1 MRKDYRINVTLTLVA
16 PIITQGLE
24 GKLLGIDTAA
34 WQVEKDGQ
42 PYPAL
47 PASLIR
53 GNLRHAWERLVELAS
68 GNFMS
73 DSAITDWLGEGSQK
87 NTFNMPVR
95 ARLRSSDYWLANLA
109 ATPDMRYR
117 IAIDP
122 ETGAVKRGAV
132 QVIESP
138 YPAGLRVDYSG
149 WFEVSTDAAEAA
161 EIRQKIIQG
170 LQFIPA
176 LGAFKN
182 VGFGRIESES
192 IVVSEPQV
200 CEPAILTLPDSDSF
214 GVVLKLDRPICFAK
228 IHAGDNRF
236 EAENHIP
243 GAALKGALL
252 NRITQLTEGE
262 PRWQTL
268 RKWIDDV
275 RFTHAFPALPDAQQ
289 RGIPIP
295 LSLYSDGVTI
305 QDAALNPE
313 QAISGDKAPIFQP
326 DWKAEW
332 GTVNPVF
339 SGLPADGEPQ
349 RELRVRTAI
358 DIGSQAAEDEKL
370 FALEVLSSSKHI
382 WMSNVSLH
390 QVDTTERST
399 VQKELLDLLSYGLN
413 GLGKTRAMTSGIE
426 VQKTIPAIQES
437 PTQTTLQAGQPL
449 RLLLVTPAR
458 LLPDQLNLPATNGG
472 NQLHAYY
479 AASWEALSEGSLKL
493 LRFFAQQNLYGG
505 DHYQQRFRL
514 VEDDSVYNP
523 LLLTSAGSVFVLTV
537 VDADKASEC
546 LQQWKQNGLPQL
558 SGIVGG
564 NHWKTNP
571 LLAANGYGEILV
583 NPSIPTIKLPTKEEK
598 AHV

>member
-1 MRKDYRINVTLTLVA
+1 MRKDYRISVTLTLVA

-34 WQVEKDGQ
+34 WQVEQDGQ
-42 PYPAL
+42 SYPAL

-53 GNLRHAWERLVELAS
+53 GNLRHAWKRLIELA
-68 GNFMS
+68 GDNFMS
-73 DSAITDWLGEGSQK
+73 PTAITDWLGDESRE

-95 ARLRSSDYWLANLA
+95 ARLRSSDHWLANLA
-109 ATPDMRYR
+109 TTPNMRYR

-138 YPAGLRVDYSG
+138 YPAGLRVNYTG

-161 EIRQKIIQG
+161 EIRQKIMQG
-170 LQFIPA
+170 LQFVPA

-182 VGFGRIESES
+182 VGFGQIETM
-192 IVVSEPQV
+192 VVSEPQA
-200 CEPAILTLPDSDSF
+200 CEPQKLNLPDSDSF
-214 GVVLKLDRPICFAK
+214 GVVLQLDRPICFAK
-228 IHAGDNRF
+228 THAGDNRF
-236 EAENHIP
+236 ESESHIP

-252 NRITQLTEGE
+252 NRITQLAGDE
-262 PRWQTL
+262 PRWQML

-275 RFTHAFPALPDAQQ
+275 RFTHAFSALPDAQQ
-289 RGIPIP
+289 RGIPVP
-295 LSLYSDGVTI
+295 FSLYSDGKAI

-313 QAISGDKAPIFQP
+313 QAISGSKAPVFQP

-332 GTVNPVF
+332 GAVSPVF
-339 SGLPADGEPQ
+339 SGLPADKEPQ

-358 DIGSQAAEDEKL
+358 EAGSQAAEDEKL
-370 FALEVLSSSKHI
+370 FALDVLASNKHV
-382 WMSNVSLH
+382 WLSNISLH
-390 QVDTTERST
+390 QVDATERPT
-399 VQKELLDLLSYGLN
+399 VQKELLDLLGYGLN
-413 GLGKTRAMTSGIE
+413 GLGKTRAITSSIA
-426 VQKTIPAIQES
+426 VRKTIPATQEI
-437 PTQTTLQAGQPL
+437 PKIDVLQTGQHL

-458 LLPDQLNLPATNGG
+458 LLPDQLHLPATNGG
-472 NQLHAYY
+472 KQLHAHY
-479 AASWEALSEGSLKL
+479 AASWEALSGGSLQL
-493 LRFFAQQNLYGG
+493 LRFFARQDLYGG
-505 DHYQQRFRL
+505 NHYQQRFRL

-523 LLLTSAGSVFVLTV
+523 LLLTNAGSVFVLAV
-537 VDADKASEC
+537 VDAVKAREC
-546 LQQWKQNGLPQL
+546 LQQWQQNGLPQL
-558 SGIVGG
+558 SGIAGG

-583 NPSIPTIKLPTKEEK
+583 DPSIPTIELPIKEEK